1 MQKPFNKYREHY
13 QVPLLLVLVNFYGV
27 AVIFYGQG
35 YIYQHLSAIDI
46 NKALL
51 SGIALVLIMVCLF
64 KPLGGLGRITCWL
77 SLLSL
82 VYIFWGT

>member
-1 MQKPFNKYREHY
+1 MQKPFNKTREHY
-13 QVPLLLVLVNFYGV
+13 QVPLLLVLANFYGV

-35 YIYQHLSAIDI
+35 YLNQQLSSIDN

-64 KPLGGLGRITCWL
+64 RPLAGLGRITCWL
-77 SLLSL
+77 CILSL
-82 VYIFWGT
+82 IYIFWEV